1 MLYSI
6 FNWIDRMNSKQL
18 AFSLNILLILG
29 LLCFLVESDQ
39 NSVEVEHLEKLISTT
54 NDIQRILN
62 VFFGNISAVESQ
74 ENSKQNDGIDWSIRL
89 PKRWKIWMSTYS
101 KEWAETKT
109 QKQRWKVHK
118 SDQRHVRV
126 NQKNTGSLCCIDGM
140 PSSIF
145 KQSFFSPWKLFF
157 RLFN

>member
-1 MLYSI
+1 
-6 FNWIDRMNSKQL
+6 MNSKQL

-74 ENSKQNDGIDWSIRL
+74 ENSKQNDGID
-89 PKRWKIWMSTYS
+89 
-101 KEWAETKT
+101 
-109 QKQRWKVHK
+109 
-118 SDQRHVRV
+118 
-126 NQKNTGSLCCIDGM
+126 
-140 PSSIF
+140 
-145 KQSFFSPWKLFF
+145 
-157 RLFN
+157 